1 MNNRGQKFLVKY
13 RKTLLSINT
22 APPPRTYLFQSQLGG
37 GGEVELNRPGGIFEM
52 GDLFCLAK
60 TMVSVIPKELDYKV
74 ENHKHEKLEV
84 MKPRIN
90 KRSKLPAGK

>member
-1 MNNRGQKFLVKY
+1 MINNVYLAIPKECPHLKPHLLPGGLFISITFKGRGG
-13 RKTLLSINT
+13 
-22 APPPRTYLFQSQLGG
+22 AG
-37 GGEVELNRPGGIFEM
+37 LNRLGGIFEM
-52 GDLFCLAK
+52 GVLFCLAK

-74 ENHKHEKLEV
+74 ENHKHEKMEV

>member
-1 MNNRGQKFLVKY
+1 M
-13 RKTLLSINT
+13 
-22 APPPRTYLFQSQLGG
+22 G

-52 GDLFCLAK
+52 GVLFCLAK

>member
-1 MNNRGQKFLVKY
+1 M
-13 RKTLLSINT
+13 
-22 APPPRTYLFQSQLGG
+22 

-52 GDLFCLAK
+52 GVLFCLAK

-90 KRSKLPAGK
+90 KRSKLPAGKINHPVSVHMKSYSRDW